1 MNKGGYNSYDWFCS
15 CCSDEVTELVML
27 FMLWGGPFIIL
38 FVLAIAIHISIYMRR
53 KNRSSK
59 ALAYCCFLFAGA
71 AVARLQWM
79 IVSEQDAETVSWY
92 IISTV
97 VLVGTLSVIALVA
110 SLSILKEEKPL
121 IAIFALT
128 VGLATLQFSGVPY
141 QLLKWYARFYALAC
155 VVIPFLL
162 LAKSWIGPDPPRA

>member
-1 MNKGGYNSYDWFCS
+1 MSKGGYNSYDWFCS
-15 CCSDEVTELVML
+15 SCSDEVTELVML

-71 AVARLQWM
+71 TVARLQWM
-79 IVSEQDAETVSWY
+79 IVGEQDPTTVGWY
-92 IISTV
+92 IFFAV
-97 VLVGTLSVIALVA
+97 VQVGALSVIAFVA
-110 SLSILKEEKPL
+110 SFSILKEEKAL
-121 IAIFALT
+121 IVIFALT
-128 VGLATLQFSGVPY
+128 VGLAILQFSGVPY
-141 QLLKWYARFYALAC
+141 QLLNWYARFYALVC

-162 LAKSWIGPDPPRA
+162 LAKSWIGPDSPRA